1 MRVSICRLCCIMVLS
16 SKPAYS
22 GFFLNLLE
30 MKRFNTQLA
39 PLSSASHGEEAY
51 MGARSRPSIDSSFV
65 VEGKAAVAIS
75 ASQEEQLKFG
85 EIYFQNLPPSA
96 EQSWGQCQEA

>member
-1 MRVSICRLCCIMVLS
+1 
-16 SKPAYS
+16 
-22 GFFLNLLE
+22 
-30 MKRFNTQLA
+30 
-39 PLSSASHGEEAY
+39 

-85 EIYFQNLPPSA
+85 AIYFQNLPPSA